1 MKRYLHIMI
10 GFLPDIHQLRNKFT
24 MIQFIKAFT
33 LFTLIASIAAPI
45 QAQNTTSMESISYA
59 LGILFAKNL
68 QDQGLNEISTDDMAQ
83 GLAEQMASSASMTPE
98 QANAMVGEFF
108 QAKKEAAGAAAK
120 ADSEAFLVENAKNK
134 DVTVTASGLQYTH
147 LTNGEGEHP
156 TAASTVTVHYRGT
169 LIDGTEFDSSYK
181 RGEPISFPLGGVI
194 KGWTEGLQLM
204 KSGGKTK
211 FFIPQELAYGA
222 NPNPNGPI
230 PPYAALIFE
239 VELIS
244 FQ

>member
-1 MKRYLHIMI
+1 MTNGSSRGNPPKNDPKIILFMNH
-10 GFLPDIHQLRNKFT
+10 FF
-24 MIQFIKAFT
+24 KAAG
-33 LFTLIASIAAPI
+33 LFTLILLLAAPGR
-45 QAQNTTSMESISYA
+45 AQNSSPSMEEISYA

-68 QDQGLNEISTDDMAQ
+68 QDQGLSEISSDEMAK
-83 GLAEQMASSASMTPE
+83 GLADQMNGSASVTPE
-98 QANAMVGEFF
+98 NANAMVGQFF
-108 QAKKEAAGAAAK
+108 QAKKEAAGAAAR
-120 ADSEAFLVENAKNK
+120 AEGEAFLASNAKN
-134 DVTVTASGLQYTH
+134 DGVQVTASGLQYIHETV
-147 LTNGEGEHP
+147 GEGDNP

-181 RGEPISFPLGGVI
+181 RGEPISFPLSGVI

-204 KSGGKTK
+204 KPGGKTK

-230 PPYAALIFE
+230 PPYAALVFE

-244 FQ
+244 IQ

>member
-1 MKRYLHIMI
+1 MKHI
-10 GFLPDIHQLRNKFT
+10 
-24 MIQFIKAFT
+24 IKAAT
-33 LFTLIASIAAPI
+33 LFSLIILLVAPGR
-45 QAQNTTSMESISYA
+45 AQTTPSMESISYA

-68 QDQGLNEISTDDMAQ
+68 QDQGLNEISTDDMAK
-83 GLAEQMASSASMTPE
+83 GLTEQMAASASMTPE
-98 QANAMVGEFF
+98 QANAMVGKFF
-108 QAKKEAAGAAAK
+108 QAKKEAAGASAK
-120 ADSEAFLVENAKNK
+120 AESEAFLAENAKNK
-134 DVTVTASGLQYTH
+134 DVNVTASGLQYTH
-147 LTNGEGEHP
+147 LTVGKGENP

-181 RGEPISFPLGGVI
+181 RGEPISFPLGNVI
-194 KGWTEGLQLM
+194 KGWTEGLQRM
-204 KSGGKTK
+204 KPGRKTK
-211 FFIPQELAYGA
+211 FYIPQELAYGA

>member
-1 MKRYLHIMI
+1 MKH
-10 GFLPDIHQLRNKFT
+10 FF
-24 MIQFIKAFT
+24 KAAT
-33 LFTLIASIAAPI
+33 LFTIITALATSAS
-45 QAQNTTSMESISYA
+45 AQNTPNMESISYA

-68 QDQGLNEISTDDMAQ
+68 QDQGLDEISTDDMAK
-83 GLAEQMASSASMTPE
+83 GLSEQMSASASMTPE

-120 ADSEAFLVENAKNK
+120 AESEAFLTENAKNK

-147 LTNGEGEHP
+147 LTEGEGEHP

-204 KSGGKTK
+204 KAGGKTK
-211 FFIPQELAYGA
+211 FFIPQDLAYGA

>member
-1 MKRYLHIMI
+1 MK
-10 GFLPDIHQLRNKFT
+10 N
-24 MIQFIKAFT
+24 FIKAAT
-33 LFTLIASIAAPI
+33 LFTIITALATNAN
-45 QAQNTTSMESISYA
+45 AQNTASMESISYA

-68 QDQGLNEISTDDMAQ
+68 QDQGLDEISTDDMAK
-83 GLAEQMASSASMTPE
+83 GLSEQMSASASMTPE

-108 QAKKEAAGAAAK
+108 QAKKESAGAAAK
-120 ADSEAFLVENAKNK
+120 AESEAFLTANAKNK
-134 DVTVTASGLQYTH
+134 DVTVTESGLQYTH
-147 LTNGEGEHP
+147 LTEGEGEHP

-204 KSGGKTK
+204 KPGGKTK
-211 FFIPQELAYGA
+211 FFIPQDLAYGA

>member
-1 MKRYLHIMI
+1 MNHL
-10 GFLPDIHQLRNKFT
+10 F
-24 MIQFIKAFT
+24 KAIA
-33 LFTLIASIAAPI
+33 LFSLILLLAAPGR
-45 QAQNTTSMESISYA
+45 AQNPTPSMESISYA

-68 QDQGLNEISTDDMAQ
+68 QDQGLSEISSDEMAR
-83 GLAEQMASSASMTPE
+83 GLAEQMTGTANMSPE
-98 QANAMVGEFF
+98 EANVLVGEFF
-108 QAKKEAAGAAAK
+108 QAKKKEAGAAAL
-120 ADSEAFLVENAKNK
+120 AAGEAFLAENAKKKGVN
-134 DVTVTASGLQYTH
+134 VTASGLQYLHETV
-147 LTNGEGEHP
+147 GQGEHP

-204 KSGGKTK
+204 MPGGKTK
-211 FFIPQELAYGA
+211 FYIPQDLAYGA

-244 FQ
+244 IQ

>member
-1 MKRYLHIMI
+1 MKH
-10 GFLPDIHQLRNKFT
+10 
-24 MIQFIKAFT
+24 FIKAAT
-33 LFTLIASIAAPI
+33 LFTIITALATNAN
-45 QAQNTTSMESISYA
+45 AQNTANMESISYA

-68 QDQGLNEISTDDMAQ
+68 QDQGLNEISTDDMAR
-83 GLAEQMASSASMTPE
+83 GLGDQMGAQATMTPE

-108 QAKKEAAGAAAK
+108 QAKKEAAGATAK
-120 ADSEAFLVENAKNK
+120 AESEAFLTENAKNN

-147 LTNGEGEHP
+147 LTEGEGERP

-181 RGEPISFPLGGVI
+181 RGEPISFPLSGVI

-204 KSGGKTK
+204 KPGGKTK
-211 FFIPQELAYGA
+211 FFIPQDLAYGA

>member
-1 MKRYLHIMI
+1 MKHI
-10 GFLPDIHQLRNKFT
+10 
-24 MIQFIKAFT
+24 IKAAT
-33 LFTLIASIAAPI
+33 LFSLITLLAAPGR
-45 QAQNTTSMESISYA
+45 AQTTPSMESISYA

-68 QDQGLNEISTDDMAQ
+68 QDQGLNEISTDDMAI
-83 GLAEQMASSASMTPE
+83 GLAEQMAASASMTPE

-120 ADSEAFLVENAKNK
+120 AESEAFLAENAKNK
-134 DVTVTASGLQYTH
+134 DVNVTASGLQYTH
-147 LTNGEGEHP
+147 LTVGEGENP

-181 RGEPISFPLGGVI
+181 RGEPISFPLGNVI

-204 KSGGKTK
+204 KPGGKTK
-211 FFIPQELAYGA
+211 FYIPQELAYGA